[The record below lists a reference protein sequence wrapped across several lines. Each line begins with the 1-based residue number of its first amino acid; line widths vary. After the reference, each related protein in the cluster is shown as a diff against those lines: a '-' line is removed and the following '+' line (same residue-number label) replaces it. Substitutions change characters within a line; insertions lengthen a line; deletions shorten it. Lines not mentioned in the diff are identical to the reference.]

1 MAQVQKAKLVWA
13 ARVLG
18 MNNRLFTRQPRAP
31 DTALACPTNGGML
44 RFSALLYVGGSPGGA
59 LADALRHRVPVVDFA
74 VLRMHHDVLHPGLG
88 IGRDPLLHHADILAV
103 PMRAHRAREF
113 PPG

>member
-1 MAQVQKAKLVWA
+1 MSPREGPKRPTIEKPALTSALIVVIMAQVQKAKLVWA

-44 RFSALLYVGGSPGGA
+44 RFSALRYVGWSPGGD
-59 LADALRHRVPVVDFA
+59 LADAFDDRVPVVDFA
-74 VLRMHHDVLHPGLG
+74 VLR
-88 IGRDPLLHHADILAV
+88 
-103 PMRAHRAREF
+103 
-113 PPG
+113 